1 MNTQLQKENVAGLPE
16 GFTTRGAHVD
26 DVESA
31 LVLFNRWSRSVIG
44 RDEVT
49 VASAIWNEWISPG
62 FDPATDIR
70 LVFAPNDQMVGYT
83 EVWTTSKPLV
93 HPWMWGRVDPEY
105 EDLGIGTWLLHWA
118 ELRASQ
124 ELPNLPAELRFAPR
138 VGDLSRGSKTKET
151 VRGDGLSPN
160 PQLVPYAD
168 RNG

>member
-1 MNTQLQKENVAGLPE
+1 MNTQLQKENIVELPE

-44 RDEVT
+44 RDEIT
-49 VASAIWNEWISPG
+49 VASALRNEWVSPG

-70 LVFAPNDQMVGYT
+70 LVITPNNQMVGYI

-93 HPWMWGRVDPEY
+93 HPWMSGCVDPEY

-118 ELRASQ
+118 EQRALQ

-138 VGDLSRGSKTKET
+138 VGVLSRGRKIKEA
-151 VRGDGLSPN
+151 V
-160 PQLVPYAD
+160 
-168 RNG
+168 